1 MSRRCIVHFG
11 PHKTGSSS
19 IQSTLF
25 HELNSDQFEY
35 AKLGAANQS
44 RILYTVFSD
53 APERYPK
60 HRAAKMTAF
69 SAEQFRLNLNRR
81 FNSGLNA
88 ASESTIILSGEVV
101 SKMSLDELS
110 YMKKYLHQFFD
121 DIWAVGYVR
130 PPRALIGSRY
140 QEQLKN
146 HAVSMTPLGIR
157 VAYMKSLEKFDRVFG
172 RDNVKFWRFNAS
184 DFPDGDVVKHFF
196 VSLGI
201 PLPQRVRRVNE
212 SLPREAVQ
220 ILYAFHKFGQ
230 RASPGA
236 GRAAAKRQAIAL
248 LRGLSNTRFRLSP
261 ALLDPVID
269 RMRDDIAWAEAR
281 IGASLAEDRGDEAG
295 AIGSEADMLD
305 IAPEVIARLEEI
317 VSARCDLPGRIDEPA
332 PYAARLVERL
342 MDAVASERVDPRRQR
357 RASVAKAD
365 DEPVEG

>member
-1 MSRRCIVHFG
+1 MSRRCIIHVG
-11 PHKTGSSS
+11 TAKTGSSS
-19 IQSTLF
+19 IQQTLF
-25 HELNSDQFEY
+25 HELNDARFEY
-35 AKLGAANQS
+35 ADLGVVNHNRLLLTIYGSPEGRFWRNSQRGAIS
-44 RILYTVFSD
+44 RISSIKNRMRHRLMKSFAAATADTVV
-53 APERYPK
+53 Y
-60 HRAAKMTAF
+60 
-69 SAEQFRLNLNRR
+69 
-81 FNSGLNA
+81 
-88 ASESTIILSGEVV
+88 SGEAICQ
-101 SKMSLDELS
+101 LAEDRLAELKREFAS
-110 YMKKYLHQFFD
+110 QFEA
-121 DIWAVGYVR
+121 IEVVGYAR
-130 PPRALIGSRY
+130 PPRAFMNSSY
-140 QEQLKN
+140 QQRIKSEP
-146 HAVSMTPLGIR
+146 TPLNARRLLPGYR
-157 VAYMKSLEKFDRVFG
+157 RKFEKLDRIFDYH
-172 RDNVKFWRFNAS
+172 NVKLWRFNAS

-332 PYAARLVERL
+332 P
-342 MDAVASERVDPRRQR
+342 MPR
-357 RASVAKAD
+357 AWSS
-365 DEPVEG
+365 G